1 VLLLRRAVACL
12 RRGGHRVGL
21 LAPRGPGSTLIGS
34 GAGEAQELL
43 SWEAAE
49 TAQLFT
55 EDGALGPLRGRLA
68 AFDAAI
74 AYTRSAD
81 LARGLRAAIP
91 RVLVHD
97 PMPPPGGGHVAEWLA
112 RPATLLGVS
121 CAEAPPTL
129 RPTSEER
136 EQAAAVLAEMPARFL
151 AVHPGS
157 GSPDKNWQAARF
169 ASLLDALGAERFLL
183 VEGPADA
190 DVAVALRARG
200 GATTACGLAARVL
213 GAALARAA
221 AYVGNDSGVTHL
233 AAAWDAPTVALYGP
247 TDPGVWSPV
256 GPRVAI
262 VRSSGPSMEGIAV
275 ETVAAAV
282 APFLEGGPVGPR

>member
-1 VLLLRRAVACL
+1 VAGLDRA
-12 RRGGHRVGL
+12 GHRVAL
-21 LAPRGPGSTLIGS
+21 LAPQAAGSALIGPGP
-34 GAGEAQELL
+34 GEARHLL
-43 SWEAAE
+43 PWEAAQ
-49 TAQLFT
+49 TAELFT
-55 EDGALGPLRGRLA
+55 DPGASASLRHGLG

-81 LARGLRAAIP
+81 LARGLGAAIP

-97 PMPPPGGGHVAEWLA
+97 PMPPPGAGHVAEWLA
-112 RPATLLGVS
+112 RPAASLGVS

-129 RPTSEER
+129 RATSEEH
-136 EQAAAVLAEMPARFL
+136 EQAAAIIGELPSSFL

-157 GSPDKNWQAARF
+157 GSPGKTWPAARF

-190 DVAVALRARG
+190 EVAAALRARG
-200 GATTACGLAARVL
+200 GAVAARGLPARVL

-233 AAAWDAPTVALYGP
+233 AAAWGAPTVALYGP

-282 APFLEGGPVGPR
+282 APFLAEGRPR